1 MGARLPSDKMEATL
15 VATCASSPSTPSSLS
30 HMDES
35 NDSGLEDDDNLKG
48 QYDSHSR
55 LCLTIDFMMCD
66 QINVGIKINIQINI
80 QSNLVISN

>member
-55 LCLTIDFMMCD
+55 LTIDFMMCD
-66 QINVGIKINIQINI
+66 QINVGIKINLQINI